1 MYTYNQNQLLNYFSA
16 VLQRNLT
23 ADAWNWLIETTG
35 KISTGDN
42 AALFT
47 AFSSAHRR
55 TGKNTLQINK
65 DEIEGIA
72 QLVDNFS
79 LHGYTAER
87 LARVWVLLHWPTED
101 RENYIKAVSELF
113 KAAEMNELVAL
124 YGALPLF
131 PFPEAWTAQCSEGIR
146 SNIGSVL
153 ETVICNNPY
162 PANYL
167 SEPAWNQMV
176 LKAFFTDK
184 AVEQIIGLDERAN
197 KALADTLFDYAHERW
212 AAHRTFDLQLWRLL
226 SKFIDAQ
233 SYADAE
239 RVLRDGSDLEQK
251 AVALACSN
259 SNYHLAKALLNS
271 NPNLKSSIDS
281 AQLTWNSLAMEL
293 KGEILI

>member
-197 KALADTLFDYAHERW
+197 KARFLIMRMSAGRHTELSTCNFGDS
-212 AAHRTFDLQLWRLL
+212 LQ
-226 SKFIDAQ
+226 
-233 SYADAE
+233 
-239 RVLRDGSDLEQK
+239 
-251 AVALACSN
+251 
-259 SNYHLAKALLNS
+259 
-271 NPNLKSSIDS
+271 
-281 AQLTWNSLAMEL
+281 NSLMLKAMQML
-293 KGEILI
+293 NGCCAMAQIWNRKQWRWLAQIAIILWQRLY